1 MGFGHTAS
9 FNEFRSS
16 LPPIQEEMEAG
27 DHLAYTAD
35 LLVPF
40 HIHLDLL
47 LRQLPGSQ
55 MCQLSKMWTRNWTHH
70 QLLQS
75 VTQKQLEAEVAEVC
89 KVDQNM
95 STDEKIDQPKSSI
108 DCLVD
113 GHATP
118 GELLDMTLAQSSIE
132 TRDNSG
138 TGPVTSGQ
146 ENPYDMHGN
155 VNLACKSL
163 LLIGN
168 GSGSEAEKEAAY
180 TVG

>member
-1 MGFGHTAS
+1 MS
-9 FNEFRSS
+9 VVQDVDEELDSS
-16 LPPIQEEMEAG
+16 P
-27 DHLAYTAD
+27 T
-35 LLVPF
+35 
-40 HIHLDLL
+40 
-47 LRQLPGSQ
+47 
-55 MCQLSKMWTRNWTHH
+55 T
-70 QLLQS
+70 S
-75 VTQKQLEAEVAEVC
+75 VRDTEKQLEVEVAELR

-146 ENPYDMHGN
+146 ENPYDIHGN

-168 GSGSEAEKEAAY
+168 GSGSEADAEHNVKRRRLTTLDDEEVAFRSSV
-180 TVG
+180 THDLHL